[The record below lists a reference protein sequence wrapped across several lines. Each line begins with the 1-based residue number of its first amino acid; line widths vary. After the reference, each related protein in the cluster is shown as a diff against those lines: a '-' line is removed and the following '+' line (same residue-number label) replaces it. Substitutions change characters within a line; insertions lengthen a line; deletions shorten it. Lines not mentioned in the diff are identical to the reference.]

1 MSDKCTFCMIE
12 LHSLAAQHG
21 ANNGPLPA
29 LIDAFQCDVEMSN
42 NLETKVMFVAE
53 QYRST
58 TKPNPKLSE
67 K

>member
-1 MSDKCTFCMIE
+1 MNDKCTFCMIE

-29 LIDAFQCDVEMSN
+29 LMDAFQCGAEVPN
-42 NLETKVMFVAE
+42 NLETKTAFRAE

-58 TKPNPKLSE
+58 AKLNPKLSE

>member
-29 LIDAFQCDVEMSN
+29 LMDAFQYGAEMPN
-42 NLETKVMFVAE
+42 NLETKTAFLAE